1 MSKKERRDF
10 TNKTY
15 NNLITIIA
23 FIFTLGF
30 VGCKLFGIL
39 NNSWWLIVVPWIL
52 VVFFRAGDDK
62 DDSDEDDSSSNNNLK
77 MA

>member
-1 MSKKERRDF
+1 MSKKERKEF

-15 NNLITIIA
+15 NNLIALLA

-30 VGCKLFGIL
+30 IGCKLFGIL
-39 NNSWWLIVVPWIL
+39 NNSWWLIVVPWAL
-52 VVFFRAGDDK
+52 VIFFRVGDDN
-62 DDSDEDDSSSNNNLK
+62 DEDDSSSNNNLK

>member
-1 MSKKERRDF
+1 MSKKERREF

-15 NNLITIIA
+15 NNLIALLA

-30 VGCKLFGIL
+30 IGCKLVGIL
-39 NNSWWLIVVPWIL
+39 NNSWWLIVVPWAL
-52 VVFFRAGDDK
+52 VIFFRVGDDN
-62 DDSDEDDSSSNNNLK
+62 DEDDSSSNNNLK

>member
-1 MSKKERRDF
+1 MSKKERREF

-15 NNLITIIA
+15 NNLIALLA

-30 VGCKLFGIL
+30 IGCKLFGIL
-39 NNSWWLIVVPWIL
+39 NNSWWLIVVPWAL
-52 VVFFRAGDDK
+52 VIFFRVGDDN
-62 DDSDEDDSSSNNNLK
+62 DEDDSSSNNNLK